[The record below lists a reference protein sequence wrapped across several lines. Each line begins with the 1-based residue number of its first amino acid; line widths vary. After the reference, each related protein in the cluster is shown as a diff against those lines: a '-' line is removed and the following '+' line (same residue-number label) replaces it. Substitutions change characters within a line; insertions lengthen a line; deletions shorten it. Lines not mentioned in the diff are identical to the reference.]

1 MDTLLRNH
9 SSYPPLLLRTVV
21 KIENDGAEGGTGVD
35 SEKIKTTK
43 TEE

>member
-9 SSYPPLLLRTVV
+9 LSVA
-21 KIENDGAEGGTGVD
+21 KIENDCVEGGTGVD

-43 TEE
+43 TED